1 LSFVGIIA
9 NPASGKDVRRVASHA
24 ITANN
29 YQKTNIVRRVLIA
42 LQALEVGHIE
52 IMPDQF
58 GIGARALQGLKK
70 RPDIQATTSL
80 IDMPVSGTAEDTLQ
94 AAHYLRQ
101 ASCDCIV
108 LLGGD
113 GTCRVAAKGC
123 GEVPI
128 LPISSGT
135 NNVVPYFVEGTA
147 AGLAAAYI
155 ARRPPVERERFCY
168 RHKRL
173 LVHVNGRRVDEALV
187 DIALLSSRFTGSRAI
202 WDAGELRQVFVT
214 RAQPFHIGLSSVVA
228 MLRPIGPSDPG
239 GAVAAISANGR
250 QVIAAIA
257 PGTLAPVGVGEISAM
272 QPGVLYPVAGERPA
286 VLSLDGEREVSLYA
300 GDQANVSLDLA
311 GPWIVDVQQTLRLAV
326 AAGAFE
332 VDLGQK
338 GGM

>member
-1 LSFVGIIA
+1 LSFVGIVA

-29 YQKTNIVRRVLIA
+29 YQKTNIVRRLLVA
-42 LQALEVGHIE
+42 LQALEVRRIE

-70 RPDIQATTSL
+70 HSGIQSMTSL
-80 IDMPVSGTAEDTLQ
+80 MDMPVSGTAEDTLQ
-94 AAHYLRQ
+94 AAQYLYQ
-101 ASCDCIV
+101 AGCDCIV

-123 GEVPI
+123 GEVPL
-128 LPISSGT
+128 LPIASGT

-147 AGLAAAYI
+147 AGLAAAYL
-155 ARRPPVERERFCY
+155 AGRPHAERERFCY

-173 LVHVNGRRVDEALV
+173 LVDVNGRRVDEALV

-202 WDAGELRQVFVT
+202 WDAGELCQVFVT
-214 RAQPFHIGLSSVVA
+214 RAQPFHIGLSSVIA
-228 MLRPIGPSDPG
+228 MLRPIGPTDPG
-239 GAVAAISANGR
+239 GAMAAISANGR
-250 QVIAAIA
+250 QVMAAIA
-257 PGTLAPVGVGEISAM
+257 PGSLASVSVGEIADM
-272 QPGVLYPVAGERPA
+272 QPGVLYPVADERPA
-286 VLSLDGEREVSLYA
+286 VLSLDGERELTLYA
-300 GDQANVSLDLA
+300 GDQAEVSLELA

-326 AAGAFE
+326 EAGAFE
-332 VDLGQK
+332 VTLGQK

>member
-1 LSFVGIIA
+1 MSFVGIIA

-29 YQKTNIVRRVLIA
+29 YQKTNIARRMLVA
-42 LQALEVGHIE
+42 LQALEVQRIE

-58 GIGARALQGLKK
+58 GIGTRALQGLKK
-70 RPDIQATTSL
+70 RRDIQATTSL

-147 AGLAAAYI
+147 DGLAAAYI
-155 ARRPPVERERFCY
+155 ARRPLVERERFCY
-168 RHKRL
+168 RHKQL

-187 DIALLSSRFTGSRAI
+187 DIALLSSSFTGSRAI
-202 WDAGELRQVFVT
+202 WDTGELRQVFVT
-214 RAQPFHIGLSSVVA
+214 RAQPFHIGLSSVWLIFSRSYAVSDRA
-228 MLRPIGPSDPG
+228 DRSGRGGGRNFGQRPTGHSSHCARHPGAGGRWRDQRYAAGGPLPG
-239 GAVAAISANGR
+239 CRRTACCTFTGWRARGIPVRWQSSQCEPRPRWTVDRGRAADAAISCGSGR
-250 QVIAAIA
+250 
-257 PGTLAPVGVGEISAM
+257 
-272 QPGVLYPVAGERPA
+272 
-286 VLSLDGEREVSLYA
+286 
-300 GDQANVSLDLA
+300 
-311 GPWIVDVQQTLRLAV
+311 LRS
-326 AAGAFE
+326 
-332 VDLGQK
+332 
-338 GGM
+338 